1 MRTLIA
7 AVMLALAPLIG
18 QSAESP
24 ASLPLLAQAKAAQI
38 DPVGR
43 QGQTCR

>member
-38 DPVGR
+38 D
-43 QGQTCR
+43 TCR